1 MIFPLRFKLRNCFW
15 YNKCGINAFHG
26 RGYDATAA
34 SCERKIT
41 STEPTLA
48 GCSRRTR
55 ESNPSRTYQ
64 WKATYWKVW
73 QICKGEW
80 LSDGIS
86 FASTHLDAPVSSA
99 FVFLGRLYFVL
110 FWTFS
115 FWLCFWL
122 CCVCTPRIVLLWTL
136 SFWICFVCW
145 YVHQWFYT
153 KAWDGCVAVSIC
165 PATESW
171 TRWNVSPPTATSC
184 IRMVLSRS
192 NSIDTSG
199 CDRRT
204 SFRKSSGP

>member
-1 MIFPLRFKLRNCFW
+1 M
-15 YNKCGINAFHG
+15 
-26 RGYDATAA
+26 
-34 SCERKIT
+34 
-41 STEPTLA
+41 
-48 GCSRRTR
+48 
-55 ESNPSRTYQ
+55 
-64 WKATYWKVW
+64 
-73 QICKGEW
+73 
-80 LSDGIS
+80 
-86 FASTHLDAPVSSA
+86 SSA

-115 FWLCFWL
+115 FWLCFWF
-122 CCVCTPRIVLLWTL
+122 CCVCTPMIVLLWTL

-165 PATESW
+165 AATEPW

-204 SFRKSSGP
+204 SFRKSSGLIDTLVEFQEAWPDVVWPDGMDLVEFDWIWSINVFQCLAGQTQAGFGQSFRGETDWDRWPDFPRSCDT